1 MNNLNRNQIKMI
13 ASILVILLIFI
24 AKIYID
30 NEKSKSE
37 NIDSSENLNEVLT
50 LSQDIKTQDENM
62 TIYVHVC
69 GRVKNP
75 GLISLPAN
83 SRVIDAVNAAGGMY
97 DDADID
103 NINLAKKLNDED
115 KIYIPVFGENT
126 DSEYISENK
135 KININTAD
143 MQMLTSLPGVG
154 EKTAKKIIDYRTKN
168 QFKNIEDIKSVSGFG
183 EKKFNEIKELITVN

>member
-50 LSQDIKTQDENM
+50 LSQDIKTQDENT

-75 GLISLPAN
+75 GLINLPAN

-183 EKKFNEIKELITVN
+183 EKKFNAIKELITVN

>member
-50 LSQDIKTQDENM
+50 LSQDIKTQDENT

-97 DDADID
+97 DDADIN